1 MKPARLFF
9 SLVVLSGALAAQ
21 AVEQPKLSIGF
32 RPLLVC
38 FSITS
43 PHDTFLGA
51 TLLSPS
57 PDLAH
62 YFVGL
67 PPLLANHVVVDV
79 GLGQG
84 HFYNCAVNELLLPP
98 GIFIYAQGVTF
109 DGAVFD
115 ATRVRDFV
123 LDVTVPDPPR

>member
-1 MKPARLFF
+1 MKTCRSFF
-9 SLVVLSGALAAQ
+9 PLIAMSAALAAQ
-21 AVEQPKLSIGF
+21 DVEQPKLSIRF

-51 TLLSPS
+51 TLLSPT

-67 PPLLANHVVVDV
+67 PPLLADHVVVDI

-84 HFYNCAVNELLLPP
+84 HEYNCAVSEFLLPP

-109 DGAVFD
+109 DGAVFE
-115 ATRVRDFV
+115 ATRVGDFV
-123 LDVTVPDPPR
+123 LDVTVPNPPK